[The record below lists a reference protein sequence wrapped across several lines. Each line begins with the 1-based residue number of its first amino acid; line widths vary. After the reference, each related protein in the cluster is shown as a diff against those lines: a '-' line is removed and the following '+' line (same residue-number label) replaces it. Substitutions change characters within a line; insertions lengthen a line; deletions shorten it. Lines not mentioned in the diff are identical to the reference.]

1 MIGIFTQDDTHATDL
16 MNAGNTPEQG
26 ILRKSTI
33 NESIFAETNAN
44 ETVQKD
50 KTGDDNCIKF
60 TAKDYLTESDVG
72 IISEFIQTKL
82 LHKKHMFARY

>member
-26 ILRKSTI
+26 ILRKSII

-44 ETVQKD
+44 
-50 KTGDDNCIKF
+50 
-60 TAKDYLTESDVG
+60 
-72 IISEFIQTKL
+72 
-82 LHKKHMFARY
+82 